1 MIRNK
6 FIITCV
12 KIICVLLIIF
22 LCTKLTFLLNPLVTI
37 VNILMLPMLFAG
49 FLFYAMRPLV
59 NRIHDTNISRSLA
72 ILIVF
77 IIFIG
82 LFVVLGLVVWPVLR
96 DQTQS
101 FNVDSLV
108 NGFQYQ
114 INNLQHSKLASILGV
129 ENTDWTS
136 KLSNYL
142 QDGAKYVT
150 KYLTS
155 SISAFT
161 GFLLVIS
168 TVPFIL
174 FYMLK
179 EGEQMAPALVKMMP
193 KKYRDEGRD
202 LLRAMDSA
210 LSGYIVGRIIIT
222 SILALMMYIG
232 FLIVGV
238 PNALLLAVISF
249 IFNLIPFIGQFI
261 GAIPCLLVA
270 FIDSPIKAVW
280 VLVVI
285 LIAQQLESS
294 LLAPQVYGNRL
305 DIHPL
310 TTVILV
316 LVSADLLG
324 IVGILAAIPIYMIIK
339 LSIIHLYR
347 QFFSEKLDEIIE

>member
-1 MIRNK
+1 LLRNK
-6 FIITCV
+6 FILNCL

-22 LCTKLTFLLNPLVTI
+22 LFTKVSFLLNPLVTI
-37 VNILMLPMLFAG
+37 ANILMLPLLFSG

-59 NRIHDTNISRSLA
+59 NRLHDGKMSRSLA
-72 ILIVF
+72 IFIVF
-77 IIFIG
+77 LIFIG
-82 LFVVLGLVVWPVLR
+82 LFVLLGMVVWPVLR
-96 DQTQS
+96 DQIQS
-101 FNVDSLV
+101 INVDALV
-108 NGFQYQ
+108 RGFQYQ
-114 INNLQHSKLASILGV
+114 VDSLQKSRLASILGAQHT
-129 ENTDWTS
+129 NWTS
-136 KLSNYL
+136 ELSGYL
-142 QDGAKYVT
+142 QDGVKYVT

-179 EGEQMAPALVKMMP
+179 EGDRMSPALLKMIP
-193 KKYRDEGRD
+193 KRYRGDGREM
-202 LLRAMDSA
+202 LQEMDSA

-222 SILALMMYIG
+222 SLLAIMMFIG

-249 IFNLIPFIGQFI
+249 IFNLIPFIGQFL

-280 VLVVI
+280 VLLVI

-294 LLAPQVYGNRL
+294 FLAPQVYGKRL

-310 TTVILV
+310 TTVVLV
-316 LVSADLLG
+316 LVSADLIGL
-324 IVGILAAIPIYMIIK
+324 VGILAAIPIYMIIK
-339 LSIIHLYR
+339 LFTIHVYR
-347 QFFSEKLDEIIE
+347 LFFANKIDEIVD